1 MLDIKADTR
10 AQDHAVIGVACGI
23 RSRAVTGGGIL
34 RIQSGAD
41 GVWENTL
48 KNIYHDNIPK
58 NVDHV
63 YYCVCFNVR
72 VSSDSPM
79 TGNTKH
85 RVRYANLV

>member
-1 MLDIKADTR
+1 MWDTIPCSDR
-10 AQDHAVIGVACGI
+10 W
-23 RSRAVTGGGIL
+23 GIL

-63 YYCVCFNVR
+63 DDCVR
-72 VSSDSPM
+72 VNVSVSDDSPM
-79 TGNTKH
+79 TGNPKH
-85 RVRYANLV
+85 RVRYSNVVRRVMRKQ